1 MLTPDLTPERSVILS
16 AADSPRSGESAKSKD
31 LVQDGV
37 TRNRKGILARL
48 SAGLRW
54 KNSLT
59 LSRLY
64 LRRRGPSISS
74 PVASRTASPLRM
86 TGFGQPRIADRTPGI
101 TSTFFLKR
109 TAQLT
114 ILALAVFALL
124 GAGDQSA
131 RVNDLG
137 HRMMCVCGCN
147 QILLECNHVG
157 CAYSDRMRAEL
168 IAAVDRGDNDDLTL
182 QGFVQ
187 KYGTTVMAAPTKTG
201 FNQVA
206 WIMPYLVLVL
216 GLTMVTLIVRAWRSR
231 PLVLPVGAVAAVHGA
246 ELEHFRDQ
254 ARKDT
259 EI

>member
-1 MLTPDLTPERSVILS
+1 MEI
-16 AADSPRSGESAKSKD
+16 
-31 LVQDGV
+31 
-37 TRNRKGILARL
+37 
-48 SAGLRW
+48 
-54 KNSLT
+54 
-59 LSRLY
+59 SRLTTSGKGTASSRAVTTDPRLRARFTSVRGRLPDAAPSRKQASIL
-64 LRRRGPSISS
+64 LRRSL
-74 PVASRTASPLRM
+74 PL
-86 TGFGQPRIADRTPGI
+86 I
-101 TSTFFLKR
+101 FL
-109 TAQLT
+109 T
-114 ILALAVFALL
+114 LAVFTLL
-124 GAGDQSA
+124 GAGDESA

-157 CAYSDRMRAEL
+157 CAYSERMRGEL

-201 FNQVA
+201 FNRVA

-216 GLTMVTLIVRAWRSR
+216 GLAMVTLIVRAWRSR
-231 PLVLPVGAVAAVHGA
+231 PLVLPASAVAAVHGA